1 MEDIHINFDPDDQ
14 AMLSILLAFIMYGVA
29 LDLQW
34 ENFRKSFAAPKA
46 MIIGL
51 LSQFVVLPALTF
63 VLISVWQPLAGIA
76 LGLMLMAACPGGT
89 ISNFFSS
96 LAKADVGLSVSMT
109 MVATFLCLIM
119 TPFNFSFYSRMHPL
133 TQELAKEVSLDPI
146 DLFSTVLTIL
156 IIPVILGMI
165 TRNRLPKLTQKIGRP
180 IKLVSM
186 VIFVGFVAMAL
197 FQNLETFAEYWGIVA
212 AVVVVHNTIAIAS
225 GLGLGFLAKLP
236 VPQRRSISIETGIQ
250 NSGLGLVIS
259 FTFFPEMGELA
270 LVCAMW
276 GIWHITSGFTWAFL
290 LRRIKG

>member
-1 MEDIHINFDPDDQ
+1 MEGIHINFNPDNQ
-14 AMLSILLAFIMYGVA
+14 ALLSILLAFIMYGVA
-29 LDLQW
+29 LDLEW
-34 ENFRKSFAAPKA
+34 EDFRKSFVAPKA
-46 MIIGL
+46 MVVGL
-51 LSQFVVLPALTF
+51 LSQFIVLPALTF
-63 VLISVWQPLAGIA
+63 VLITSWQPLAGIA

-133 TQELAKEVSLDPI
+133 TQELAKEVSLDPM
-146 DLFSTVLTIL
+146 DLFSTILTIL

-165 TRNRLPKLTQKIGRP
+165 TRNRLPNLTKKIGRP

-186 VIFVGFVAMAL
+186 VIFVGFVAVAL
-197 FQNLETFAEYWGIVA
+197 FQNLETFSKYWGIVA

-276 GIWHITSGFTWAFL
+276 GIWHITSGFAWAFL
-290 LRRIKG
+290 LRRIKV